1 MVFVLPYTKNIET
14 VIHIYAIYSCA
25 CIYETLTGVFTL
37 FFNLWLKL
45 LIIYFVI
52 QEPLLNEVKQLFI
65 INV

>member
-1 MVFVLPYTKNIET
+1 MKNIT
-14 VIHIYAIYSCA
+14 VLAFMK
-25 CIYETLTGVFTL
+25 LQQVFFTL
-37 FFNLWLKL
+37 FFNLWLNL